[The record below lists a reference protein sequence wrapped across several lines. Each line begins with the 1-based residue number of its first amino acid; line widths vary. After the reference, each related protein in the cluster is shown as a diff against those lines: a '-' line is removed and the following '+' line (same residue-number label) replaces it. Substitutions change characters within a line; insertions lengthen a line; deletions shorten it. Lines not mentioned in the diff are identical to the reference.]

1 MRAQPT
7 RVIVGWDVAVA
18 EWVRQRVSPPVETW
32 GPCWAIGITRG
43 DELIAGVVYNL
54 YRHPMIEASI
64 ASTDSSWCS
73 RRNLA
78 AIFAFP
84 FCQLGCTRMGASTD
98 AENLEVRG
106 FLERLGFRREGL
118 LKSAFPGR
126 RDAVLYGMTPE
137 ECRWLRNPGEWPKA
151 AEAAAAAVVAPSPQ

>member
-1 MRAQPT
+1 MRGLPT
-7 RVIVGWDVAVA
+7 RIVVGWDADVA
-18 EWVRQRVSPPVETW
+18 EWVRQRVRPPVETW
-32 GPCWAIGITRG
+32 GPCWAIGITRDG
-43 DELIAGVVYNL
+43 VAIAGIVYNL

-64 ASTDSSWCS
+64 ASTDPSWCS

-84 FCQLGCTRMGASTD
+84 FRQLGCTRMGASTD
-98 AENLEVRG
+98 AENFEVRG
-106 FLERLGFRREGL
+106 FLERLGFREEGL

-137 ECRWLRNPGEWPKA
+137 ECRWLRSPGECPKVVA
-151 AEAAAAAVVAPSPQ
+151 AAGEAAAPSPQ